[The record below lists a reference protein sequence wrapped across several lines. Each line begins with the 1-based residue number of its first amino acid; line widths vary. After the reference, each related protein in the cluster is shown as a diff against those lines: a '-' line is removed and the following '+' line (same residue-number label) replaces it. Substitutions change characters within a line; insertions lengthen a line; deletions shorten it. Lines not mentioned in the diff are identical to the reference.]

1 MQFKLVVS
9 LTVLASNLVFAQ
21 EISTPDAFIDLQGIR
36 DSFETKSDILSRL
49 FNLLS
54 GSWATTEAP
63 ETETKHELPQIIAPF
78 RRLNIFGLQLPPV
91 EQPINPDGTFCSSC
105 PQESLPDILPITT
118 RPEDANT
125 PSFFVVPPP
134 GTLRS
139 ERLEATQP
147 THHYQKLEFDDLKRE
162 AAANSLDRRDPVAV
176 W

>member
-1 MQFKLVVS
+1 MQFQLVLS
-9 LTVLASNLVFAQ
+9 LTVIAVKLVFAQ
-21 EISTPDAFIDLQGIR
+21 ETSMPDAFIDLQGIR

-49 FNLLS
+49 YNLLS

-63 ETETKHELPQIIAPF
+63 ETETKHDLPRIVAPF
-78 RRLNIFGLQLPPV
+78 RRLNIFGLQLPV

-105 PQESLPDILPITT
+105 PQESLPDILPITI

-139 ERLEATQP
+139 ERLTATQP

-162 AAANSLDRRDPVAV
+162 AAANSLDRRDPVV
-176 W
+176 DW